1 MIIYLDTNIFY
12 KNWFL
17 ESAHFQY
24 LFNFVN
30 NDGHDLIISKVVIE
44 EIENIRDREI
54 NSTIEKIEKEFAYLN
69 KRLKND
75 INISVQSLIDE
86 SYSMEKLLHNSVD
99 GLNILDYS
107 SVPQTEVVN
116 RALKNKRPFQEG
128 EKGYRDTLIWLSL
141 LDFIKNNDIKD
152 DIIFISANKDDFYN
166 KNKKGTEFHDEL
178 LIDLKDK
185 NIENSFTPH
194 ESLYSFIKNTIDT
207 DLHSFDHFNPEFDEF
222 LEEEGEN
229 YLKTYDFRGEI
240 VATRAFQFSINF
252 SQIFDVEVD
261 MFEGLE
267 DPELIGIKKLN
278 DNSLYINYRYNL
290 RRVTLV
296 LEVLKE
302 EFLKH
307 KAEIDEYF
315 YDKEFYDEFVKIS
328 TVIRPY
334 FDVSFIYNPKT
345 DIASHYSVDHLH
357 LG

>member
-44 EIENIRDREI
+44 EIENIRNREI
-54 NSTIEKIEKEFAYLN
+54 SSTIEKIEKEFAYLN
-69 KRLKND
+69 KRLKDD
-75 INISVQSLIDE
+75 INISIQSLVNE
-86 SYSMEKLLHNSVD
+86 SYSMEKLLNNSVD

-107 SVPQTEVVN
+107 LVSQNEVVN
-116 RALKNKRPFQEG
+116 RALKNVRPFQEG

-141 LDFIKNNDIKD
+141 LDFIQRNDIKD
-152 DIIFISANKDDFYN
+152 DVIFISANKDDFYD
-166 KNKKGTEFHDEL
+166 KNKKGIVFHHDL
-178 LIDLKDK
+178 LMDLKNK
-185 NIENSFTPH
+185 SIKNSFTPY
-194 ESLYSFIKNTIDT
+194 ESLYSFIQTIDT
-207 DLHSFDHFNPEFDEF
+207 DLHSFDHFNHEFDEF

-229 YLKTYDFRGEI
+229 YLKTYDFRGKT

-252 SQIFDVEVD
+252 SQIFDVEVN

-267 DPELIGIKKLN
+267 DPELIGIKKLD

-345 DIASHYSVDHLH
+345 DTASHYSVDYLH